1 MENKLK
7 TTKERGKV
15 MEREATTPK
24 KNVYIV
30 PDDGDRLMQP
40 NEVCARLGTDNKF
53 LKKLIILK
61 LLKPVY
67 FGKYA
72 RVAKTEL
79 NRFIEVHKG
88 DDICRIVAIEEKKL
102 KENKKER
109 STSAGACENQKKD
122 DENYGKNSPVSAL
135 RY

>member
-1 MENKLK
+1 
-7 TTKERGKV
+7 

-102 KENKKER
+102 KENKNEVEEIYDRDNDR
-109 STSAGACENQKKD
+109 SGRFYEFYVDGSRN
-122 DENYGKNSPVSAL
+122 
-135 RY
+135 

>member
-79 NRFIEVHKG
+79 NRFIDVHKG

-102 KENKKER
+102 KENKNE
-109 STSAGACENQKKD
+109 
-122 DENYGKNSPVSAL
+122 AL
-135 RY
+135 P

>member
-1 MENKLK
+1 MQQKLQKSVNRCADGKQTENYQI
-7 TTKERGKV
+7 RGGKV

-102 KENKKER
+102 KENKNE
-109 STSAGACENQKKD
+109 
-122 DENYGKNSPVSAL
+122 AL
-135 RY
+135 P

>member
-15 MEREATTPK
+15 MEREATTPR

-88 DDICRIVAIEEKKL
+88 DDICRIVATEAKKL
-102 KENKKER
+102 TENKK
-109 STSAGACENQKKD
+109 
-122 DENYGKNSPVSAL
+122 
-135 RY
+135 

>member
-15 MEREATTPK
+15 MEREATTP
-24 KNVYIV
+24 

-102 KENKKER
+102 KENKNE
-109 STSAGACENQKKD
+109 
-122 DENYGKNSPVSAL
+122 AL
-135 RY
+135 P